1 MQAEGILLNNS
12 VVMPLLGFGTWK
24 IAEGAPIIEATNF
37 ALEAGYRLF
46 DTAKLYENEKGL
58 GNALLSSGFDRD
70 EYFVTSKV
78 WNSDQ
83 GYEATLKAFDVSLKN
98 TGLDYLDAYLIH
110 WPMPRTQKFI
120 ETWKALE
127 KLYEEGLVRV
137 IGVANFHIHHLD
149 LLLQAA
155 NIVPMLNQ
163 VECHLGLQQQALL
176 SYCQKHQIV
185 MQAWRPLAKAADVL
199 VNHPIVT
206 DIARKHRKTPAQLML
221 AYLVERGIGVIPKST
236 HPERIKEN
244 ADIFD
249 FQITS
254 TQMAEL
260 ATLEGSIPRLG
271 VDPEDFHDTVY
282 VARN

>member
-110 WPMPRTQKFI
+110 WPMPRTKSNSPPC
-120 ETWKALE
+120 TDWTTLC
-127 KLYEEGLVRV
+127 LYST
-137 IGVANFHIHHLD
+137 ANGYTGWCSWI
-149 LLLQAA
+149 
-155 NIVPMLNQ
+155 
-163 VECHLGLQQQALL
+163 
-176 SYCQKHQIV
+176 
-185 MQAWRPLAKAADVL
+185 LA
-199 VNHPIVT
+199 
-206 DIARKHRKTPAQLML
+206 RQ
-221 AYLVERGIGVIPKST
+221 
-236 HPERIKEN
+236 
-244 ADIFD
+244 
-249 FQITS
+249 
-254 TQMAEL
+254 
-260 ATLEGSIPRLG
+260 
-271 VDPEDFHDTVY
+271 
-282 VARN
+282 

>member
-1 MQAEGILLNNS
+1 MQPEGILLNNS

-24 IAEGAPIIEATNF
+24 IAEGPPIIEATHF
-37 ALEAGYRLF
+37 AVEAGYRLF

-58 GNALLSSGFDRD
+58 GCALRSSGLDRD

-110 WPMPRTQKFI
+110 WPMPKSQKFV

-127 KLYEEGLVRV
+127 KLYEEDLVRV
-137 IGVANFHIHHLD
+137 IGVANFHIHHLEA
-149 LLLQAA
+149 LLQEA

-163 VECHLGLQQQALL
+163 VECHLGLQQQPLL
-176 SYCQKHQIV
+176 SYCQQNQIV
-185 MQAWRPLAKAADVL
+185 MQAWRPLAKAAEVL
-199 VNHPIVT
+199 VNHPIVQT
-206 DIARKHRKTPAQLML
+206 IARKHHKTPTQLML
-221 AYLVERGIGVIPKST
+221 AYLIERGIGVIPKST
-236 HPERIKEN
+236 HPDRIKEN

-249 FQITS
+249 FQITPP
-254 TQMAEL
+254 QMAEL
-260 ATLEGSIPRLG
+260 ATLEGIIPRLG